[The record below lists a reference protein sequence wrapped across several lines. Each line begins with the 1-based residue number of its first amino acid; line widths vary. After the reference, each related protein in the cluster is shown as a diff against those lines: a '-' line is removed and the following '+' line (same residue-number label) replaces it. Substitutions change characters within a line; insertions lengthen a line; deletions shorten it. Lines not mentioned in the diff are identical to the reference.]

1 MVHVYAVQMIV
12 RMCHMGVHVSRFAQ
26 ADANKSVVFN
36 VGGEREREREGASK
50 RDSVKCIETGIR
62 HSCLLEFCRRRGL
75 QCHFLKTCQ

>member
-36 VGGEREREREGASK
+36 VGGERERERGREQA
-50 RDSVKCIETGIR
+50 RETV
-62 HSCLLEFCRRRGL
+62 
-75 QCHFLKTCQ
+75 